1 MDDEFDT
8 SQDTGLGDDSSGVD
22 FGTDMGAT
30 AGTDDG
36 TFNMGGVSSDMG
48 VLSGAM
54 SVGLPRIRGG
64 MRGNPG
70 ALITGYGAGRI
81 AGRAVGKLWEA
92 AKRFGPDLVAGA
104 AGMTAEQL
112 LGVFLDKQPWRARR
126 RRRGISGRDVRTAR
140 RVVRFVNSIT
150 NSLGCVHT
158 PRHHFDRHRR
168 AR

>member
-22 FGTDMGAT
+22 FGSDQMPT
-30 AGTDDG
+30 AGTDG
-36 TFNMGGVSSDMG
+36 GFFNMGGLSSDMG
-48 VLSGAM
+48 ILGAS
-54 SVGLPRIRGG
+54 SVSLPRIRGG
-64 MRGNPG
+64 LRGNPG
-70 ALITGYGAGRI
+70 AMISGYGAGRI

-112 LGVFLDKQPWRARR
+112 LGVFLDKQPWRHRR
-126 RRRGISGRDVRTAR
+126 RRRGISGRDVRTTR
-140 RVVRFVNSIT
+140 RVVRFVNSIQHQI
-150 NSLGCVHT
+150 GCVHT
-158 PRHHFDRHRR
+158 PRHHFARRR